1 MTSSADI
8 PMRDSSS
15 PELSDPPSV
24 LSDNSPTNY
33 GNSRSRP
40 GELDEIVVNQRDYR
54 YDGAG
59 QPVLTKDGLPR
70 RKPGPK
76 PGTKLKRLS
85 NTDGSP
91 GDSAKVRRPRK
102 SKDPTAPP
110 NGRKRKLA
118 SAEPEAKAIEP
129 QPEHR
134 GATMSTSSTPLS
146 ARQTQLSEM
155 GITNL
160 NNRLEPMAQPSS
172 TFKRELSSSQPRV
185 SSMSS
190 LLNDPEPPPRPSA
203 PPARSS
209 GTNYDPI
216 RSNYDPVRETMV
228 THSFSSS
235 MGSPRA
241 PTSNTVN
248 RASAS
253 PSIASLVDPPPAQ
266 NLISPVP
273 SRTTFAQSTSS
284 QPPRAKPETNS
295 VPVSPN
301 PFRQDFV
308 APPAPKPAA
317 PEVKKSIPEVKKSAP
332 AVVLPSKAGIEIRP
346 TSITT
351 IGAGSKRTPPKNQ
364 SAASSSPKMGAQ
376 KEPAFAMGGGAE
388 RSILDF
394 GKAEPGQ
401 ELTTPSISLHIPL
414 GGETNKYVNF
424 MRLAEERYGWDALH
438 PRQAEQRARKAR
450 IAAASAALAQNDSSR
465 EGDEMSVDESDNE
478 DSNVDMG
485 GTSGPD
491 KPGEVK
497 KRKKRHFKE
506 DEYDKADDFVDD
518 SELLW
523 EEQAAASRDGFF
535 VYSGPLIPEVEKP
548 EPGRGD
554 GVPKRGR
561 GSRGGRGSARAA
573 GTTRGRGG
581 GPGSRGGAVRKPR
594 MTKADKAQLDREKLE
609 REQAFLKSGS
619 STNYNVLHP
628 TSPQFAGL

>member
-1 MTSSADI
+1 MTSTADI

-33 GNSRSRP
+33 GNSRNRP

-54 YDGAG
+54 YDGSG

-85 NTDGSP
+85 NADGSP
-91 GDSAKVRRPRK
+91 SDGTKVRRPRK

-110 NGRKRKLA
+110 NARKRKLA
-118 SAEPEAKAIEP
+118 SAEPETKGVDV
-129 QPEHR
+129 H
-134 GATMSTSSTPLS
+134 TMSASSTPVPS
-146 ARQTQLSEM
+146 RQSQLSEM
-155 GITNL
+155 GITNM
-160 NNRLEPMAQPSS
+160 NHRVEPLAQPSNS
-172 TFKRELSSSQPRV
+172 FKREVSSAQPRI

-235 MGSPRA
+235 MGSPRGPA
-241 PTSNTVN
+241 SNTIN

-253 PSIASLVDPPPAQ
+253 PSIASLVDPPPVQ
-266 NLISPVP
+266 NLVSPVP
-273 SRTTFAQSTSS
+273 SRTTFAQTSS
-284 QPPRAKPETNS
+284 TQPTKQETSS

-301 PFRQDFV
+301 PFRQEFV
-308 APPAPKPAA
+308 APPAPKPVA
-317 PEVKKSIPEVKKSAP
+317 PEVKKSLPEVKKAAPEIKKSAP
-332 AVVLPSKAGIEIRP
+332 ATVLSSKAGIEIRP

-376 KEPAFAMGGGAE
+376 KEPAFSMGGGAE

-424 MRLAEERYGWDALH
+424 MRLAEEQYGWDALH

-465 EGDEMSVDESDNE
+465 EGDEMSVDESENE

-506 DEYDKADDFVDD
+506 DEYDKEDDFVDD

-535 VYSGPLIPEVEKP
+535 VYSGPLVPEVEKP

-561 GSRGGRGSARAA
+561 GSRGGRGSSRAA

-609 REQAFLKSGS
+609 REQAFLKSAS
-619 STNYNVLHP
+619 NPNYNVLHP

>member
-1 MTSSADI
+1 MTSTADI

-33 GNSRSRP
+33 GNSRNRP

-54 YDGAG
+54 YDGSG

-85 NTDGSP
+85 NADGSP
-91 GDSAKVRRPRK
+91 SDGTKVRRPRK

-110 NGRKRKLA
+110 NARKRKLA
-118 SAEPEAKAIEP
+118 SAEPETKGVDV
-129 QPEHR
+129 H
-134 GATMSTSSTPLS
+134 TMSASSTPVPS
-146 ARQTQLSEM
+146 RQSQLSEM
-155 GITNL
+155 GITNM
-160 NNRLEPMAQPSS
+160 NHRVEPLAQPSNS
-172 TFKRELSSSQPRV
+172 FKREVSSAQPRI

-235 MGSPRA
+235 MGSPRGPA
-241 PTSNTVN
+241 SNTIN

-253 PSIASLVDPPPAQ
+253 PSIASLVDPPPVQ
-266 NLISPVP
+266 NLVSPIP
-273 SRTTFAQSTSS
+273 SRTTFAQTSS
-284 QPPRAKPETNS
+284 TQPTKQETSS
-295 VPVSPN
+295 VPVSPK
-301 PFRQDFV
+301 PFRQEFV
-308 APPAPKPAA
+308 APPAPKPVA
-317 PEVKKSIPEVKKSAP
+317 PEVKKSLPEVKKAAPEIKKSAP
-332 AVVLPSKAGIEIRP
+332 ATVLSSKAGIEIRP

-351 IGAGSKRTPPKNQ
+351 IGAGSKAPPRRTRVQPHLPQKWVPKKSPHFPWVEVQSGQFWTSARPNQ
-364 SAASSSPKMGAQ
+364 ARNLQ
-376 KEPAFAMGGGAE
+376 LLRF
-388 RSILDF
+388 RSTFLSE
-394 GKAEPGQ
+394 GKR
-401 ELTTPSISLHIPL
+401 T
-414 GGETNKYVNF
+414 K
-424 MRLAEERYGWDALH
+424 
-438 PRQAEQRARKAR
+438 QRARKAR

-465 EGDEMSVDESDNE
+465 EGDEMSVDESENE

-506 DEYDKADDFVDD
+506 DEYDKEDDFVDD

-535 VYSGPLIPEVEKP
+535 VYSGPLVPEVEKP

-554 GVPKRGR
+554 GIPKRGR
-561 GSRGGRGSARAA
+561 GSRGGRGSSRAA

-609 REQAFLKSGS
+609 REQAFLKSAS
-619 STNYNVLHP
+619 NPNYNVLHP

>member
-1 MTSSADI
+1 MTSTADI

-33 GNSRSRP
+33 GNSRNRP

-54 YDGAG
+54 YDGSG

-85 NTDGSP
+85 NADGSP
-91 GDSAKVRRPRK
+91 SDGTKVRRPRK

-110 NGRKRKLA
+110 NARKRKLA
-118 SAEPEAKAIEP
+118 SAEPETKGVDV
-129 QPEHR
+129 H
-134 GATMSTSSTPLS
+134 TMSASSTPVPS
-146 ARQTQLSEM
+146 RQSQLSEM
-155 GITNL
+155 GITNM
-160 NNRLEPMAQPSS
+160 NHRVEPLAQPSNS
-172 TFKRELSSSQPRV
+172 FKREVSSAQPRI

-235 MGSPRA
+235 MGSPRGPA
-241 PTSNTVN
+241 SNTIN

-253 PSIASLVDPPPAQ
+253 PSIASLVDPPPVQ
-266 NLISPVP
+266 NLVSPIP
-273 SRTTFAQSTSS
+273 SRTTFAQTSS
-284 QPPRAKPETNS
+284 TQPTKQETSS

-301 PFRQDFV
+301 PFRQEFV
-308 APPAPKPAA
+308 APPAPKPVA
-317 PEVKKSIPEVKKSAP
+317 PEVKKSLPEVKKAAP
-332 AVVLPSKAGIEIRP
+332 EIKK
-346 TSITT
+346 SWVE
-351 IGAGSKRTPPKNQ
+351 AHPPKNQ

-376 KEPAFAMGGGAE
+376 KEPAFSMGGGAE

-424 MRLAEERYGWDALH
+424 MRLAEEQYGWDALH

-465 EGDEMSVDESDNE
+465 EGDEMSVDESENE

-506 DEYDKADDFVDD
+506 DEYDKEDDFVDD

-535 VYSGPLIPEVEKP
+535 VYSGPLVPEVEKP

-554 GVPKRGR
+554 GIPKRGR
-561 GSRGGRGSARAA
+561 GSRGGRGSSRAA

-609 REQAFLKSGS
+609 REQAFLKSAS
-619 STNYNVLHP
+619 NPNYNVLHP